1 MILHGIVWYCT
12 AQGVSSHPVDI
23 NPRPPHKGIPT
34 QPITSSKA
42 PFSHIF
48 LSAIYPDSFIKLI
61 GFPSLGRFTK
71 NLIERNLNQVIMLPP
86 ISRSC
91 AWARSWFPISA
102 PLRSPSPGRMS
113 VSSTLLSHR
122 DVKADGEVPR
132 NPSPGAEMCSHRQN
146 LGDELQPHVNFSVSR
161 VRHHLENKEG
171 GGGAGFTPLP
181 QLLCE

>member
-1 MILHGIVWYCT
+1 MVLFGIAQRKGYLVIQLILIRGPHTKVFPHSQSPLLRPFLTYFLVC
-12 AQGVSSHPVDI
+12 HL
-23 NPRPPHKGIPT
+23 PRFLHKT
-34 QPITSSKA
+34 DRV
-42 PFSHIF
+42 PFT
-48 LSAIYPDSFIKLI
+48 KR
-61 GFPSLGRFTK
+61 RFNK
-71 NLIERNLNQVIMLPP
+71 NLIKRNLNQLIMLPP

-91 AWARSWFPISA
+91 AWAWSWFPFSA